1 MRRFSGILVGI
12 SALFVACGGGD
23 PEKQVV
29 DAFFSAVKDGDPAG
43 VERVSLIPFEAQAET
58 WEIVERGPESDAPF
72 QLADLE
78 AQLRSKRNEVDAQR
92 SDISAFIG
100 DNRETYEAYT
110 RQYAEDPSKPFT
122 GEIAAFNEQL
132 RAMQTRVGE
141 LEAEAEQLGYDVEA
155 LRNAASRS
163 LSTPVDASFEGTV
176 KVKPLQ
182 VKVNDGSS
190 DKTYTVVLQRYDLVD
205 TKQGRSLTPRWL
217 VAEIQ
222 PQG

>member
-1 MRRFSGILVGI
+1 MRRFFEVLIAL
-12 SALFVACGGGD
+12 SALLLACGGGD

-43 VERVSLIPFEAQAET
+43 VERVSLIPFEGQAET
-58 WEIVERGPESDAPF
+58 WEIVERGPESEAPF
-72 QLADLE
+72 QLKELE
-78 AQLRSKRNEVDAQR
+78 AQLRSKRNEVNVQR
-92 SDISAFIG
+92 SDISSFIS

-110 RQYAEDPSKPFT
+110 RQYAENPSAPFE

-163 LSTPVDASFEGTV
+163 LSTPVDANFEGTV

-190 DKTYTVVLQRYDLVD
+190 DTTYTVVLQRYELVRTD
-205 TKQGRSLTPRWL
+205 QNTSLTPRWL
-217 VAEIQ
+217 VAEVQ